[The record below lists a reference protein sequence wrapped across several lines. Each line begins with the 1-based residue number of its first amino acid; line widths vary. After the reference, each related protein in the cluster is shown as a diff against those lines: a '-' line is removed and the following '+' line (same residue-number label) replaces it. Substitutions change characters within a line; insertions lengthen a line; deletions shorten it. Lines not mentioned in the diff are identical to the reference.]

1 MLMQTNKHF
10 YDFIAQNKLGLSG
23 KNLEIKMREL
33 TKFRAKE
40 LESNI
45 GFWDFKKFNYDKYK
59 EIHFYLFQDIFEWA
73 GKDRY
78 DLGLSGNFSKFIIQF
93 CRGDKISS
101 LAESIFTKEL
111 KSIIDFHLSN
121 PSLVTTKITAK
132 HLANLWNK
140 LNFLHP
146 FREGNGRVSR
156 IFLEMFAKSLNFYF
170 VIDNIERR
178 QQVIALNR
186 ALRKKLLSL
195 EELIFT
201 NIRHITKN

>member
-1 MLMQTNKHF
+1 MQTNKHF

-33 TKFRAKE
+33 TKLRAKE
-40 LESNI
+40 LKSDI
-45 GFWDFKKFNYDKYK
+45 GFWDFKKFNYSNYK

-111 KSIIDFHLSN
+111 KSINDFCLSSSSPIDIKTS
-121 PSLVTTKITAK
+121 AK
-132 HLANLWNK
+132 LLANLWNK

-156 IFLEMFAKSLNFYF
+156 IFLEMFAKSLKFYF
-170 VIDNIERR
+170 DIDNIERR
-178 QQVIALNR
+178 KQVIALNR
-186 ALRKKLLSL
+186 ALRNNPQSL
-195 EELIFT
+195 EELVFI
-201 NIRHITKN
+201 NICYATKS